1 MLLLEA
7 KQLKKYYGD
16 RLILEVPDL
25 KVYGHDRIGV
35 VGPNGAGKTTLLD
48 LLCGRLAP
56 DDGSVAV
63 YGSLTYLSQLE
74 PPKEKRLDPEMA
86 SRFSVPAVWHD
97 QMSGG
102 EKTRFKLAQIMGRL
116 DCHMI
121 LADEPTS
128 SLDIGGIEL
137 LEEML
142 ESFAGALMVVSHDRD
157 FLDRLC
163 SKILE
168 VEAGR
173 ITIYPGNYSE
183 YARLKAEHQARAEF
197 EYQQYVKEKQRLE
210 EVASR
215 LKQQSAGIKRTP
227 KRMGI
232 SEARLHKMGGQNAKA
247 TLDRAVKNVEKRIEH
262 LEVKQKPLQLVQLK
276 LTIEESR
283 QPASRI
289 IASGKNVSRAF
300 GERILFRDANFQ
312 ILTRSKTA
320 LIGPNGCGKST
331 LLKMIVAGAPGIRL
345 AKGARIGYFSQAL
358 DILDENLSILDNVMA
373 TSIYDQTTVR
383 VILARLLF
391 KRDDVHKPAKV
402 LSGGERVRAAFAK
415 ILAQDFNFLILDE
428 PTNYLDVASL
438 EAVEDT
444 FHHYEGTMLFVTHD
458 RRFISAVADHIMT
471 IKDQQIHQF
480 GGTYREYVEWVQKPA
495 LSNSTER
502 QIMILENRLAEVI
515 GRLSVLP
522 PQGDREALEQE
533 YERILAQLRSL
544 RK

>member
-128 SLDIGGIEL
+128 SLDIDGIEL
-137 LEEML
+137 LEDML
-142 ESFAGALMVVSHDRD
+142 ASFAGALMVVSHDRD

-183 YARLKAEHQARAEF
+183 YARLKAEHRP
-197 EYQQYVKEKQRLE
+197 
-210 EVASR
+210 
-215 LKQQSAGIKRTP
+215 G
-227 KRMGI
+227 
-232 SEARLHKMGGQNAKA
+232 
-247 TLDRAVKNVEKRIEH
+247 
-262 LEVKQKPLQLVQLK
+262 
-276 LTIEESR
+276 
-283 QPASRI
+283 
-289 IASGKNVSRAF
+289 
-300 GERILFRDANFQ
+300 
-312 ILTRSKTA
+312 RS
-320 LIGPNGCGKST
+320 
-331 LLKMIVAGAPGIRL
+331 
-345 AKGARIGYFSQAL
+345 
-358 DILDENLSILDNVMA
+358 LSI
-373 TSIYDQTTVR
+373 
-383 VILARLLF
+383 
-391 KRDDVHKPAKV
+391 
-402 LSGGERVRAAFAK
+402 
-415 ILAQDFNFLILDE
+415 
-428 PTNYLDVASL
+428 
-438 EAVEDT
+438 
-444 FHHYEGTMLFVTHD
+444 
-458 RRFISAVADHIMT
+458 
-471 IKDQQIHQF
+471 
-480 GGTYREYVEWVQKPA
+480 
-495 LSNSTER
+495 NS
-502 QIMILENRLAEVI
+502 M
-515 GRLSVLP
+515 
-522 PQGDREALEQE
+522 
-533 YERILAQLRSL
+533 
-544 RK
+544 

>member
-197 EYQQYVKEKQRLE
+197 EYQQYVKENSAWKRWPQGLNSSRP
-210 EVASR
+210 AS
-215 LKQQSAGIKRTP
+215 SA
-227 KRMGI
+227 
-232 SEARLHKMGGQNAKA
+232 HQNAWA
-247 TLDRAVKNVEKRIEH
+247 FRRQGCTRWAARM
-262 LEVKQKPLQLVQLK
+262 QKPLWTGL
-276 LTIEESR
+276 SR
-283 QPASRI
+283 MW
-289 IASGKNVSRAF
+289 KN
-300 GERILFRDANFQ
+300 
-312 ILTRSKTA
+312 A
-320 LIGPNGCGKST
+320 LNT
-331 LLKMIVAGAPGIRL
+331 
-345 AKGARIGYFSQAL
+345 
-358 DILDENLSILDNVMA
+358 
-373 TSIYDQTTVR
+373 
-383 VILARLLF
+383 
-391 KRDDVHKPAKV
+391 
-402 LSGGERVRAAFAK
+402 
-415 ILAQDFNFLILDE
+415 
-428 PTNYLDVASL
+428 
-438 EAVEDT
+438 
-444 FHHYEGTMLFVTHD
+444 
-458 RRFISAVADHIMT
+458 
-471 IKDQQIHQF
+471 
-480 GGTYREYVEWVQKPA
+480 
-495 LSNSTER
+495 
-502 QIMILENRLAEVI
+502 
-515 GRLSVLP
+515 
-522 PQGDREALEQE
+522 
-533 YERILAQLRSL
+533 LRSSRNRCSL
-544 RK
+544 FS